1 MPRALV
7 LALALAVA
15 AAPAGCRRDDD
26 EEDEAPKKK
35 KKPKKK
41 PDKPVD
47 DPSDAAPEVATDQG
61 PKPKPLPDGDLRAPT
76 EASLLGVA
84 GGGLALFTEGETP
97 VFKFGRAQLG
107 WGGLHVTL
115 STEKVGCSWTTPGD
129 DAYQLDFQLAP
140 GPGGAYYAGHPI
152 GVPVTWSSSRLK
164 LKASHAGPHQTKLVL
179 DAPLVA
185 KDGEHVKGTLAL
197 EQSVKVS
204 RPDGSR
210 VTYEYRARGA
220 FDVVICP
227 AGYGGLTGLDPL
239 GKVAAT
245 TPVTGTFAGVAFT
258 AKSAL
263 GIVQKDWAS
272 GLPFLESIELYD
284 VEDPSCSDRWKL
296 SSTAHLT
303 VRAIGGSGTIFPML
317 DQQPMEP
324 TFTVPK
330 SAGGLGYGK
339 WFGGGQRRGWIKL
352 DALDLTSGGKLAGE
366 LLAESS
372 PGSKAD
378 ETGKLSGRF
387 TAKVCGTY

>member
-1 MPRALV
+1 MVRP
-7 LALALAVA
+7 LALALALVVT
-15 AAPAGCRRDDD
+15 AAPLGCRRDDD
-26 EEDEAPKKK
+26 DEDEAPKKK
-35 KKPKKK
+35 KFKKK
-41 PDKPVD
+41 PEKKPEEPV
-47 DPSDAAPEVATDQG
+47 DAAPEAGDDHG
-61 PKPKPLPDGDLRAPT
+61 PKPKPLPDGDLKAPG
-76 EASLLGVA
+76 EAALLAKA
-84 GGGLALFTEGETP
+84 GGALALFTEGETP
-97 VFKFGRAQLG
+97 VFKYGRAQLG

-115 STEKVGCSWTTPGD
+115 STEKIGCAWTTPGD
-129 DAYQLDFQLAP
+129 EAYQLDFQLAP

-152 GVPVTWSSSRLK
+152 GVAVNWTSTRLK

-197 EQSVKVS
+197 EQSAKVS
-204 RPDGSR
+204 RPDGTR

-227 AGYGGLTGLDPL
+227 AGYGGLSGLDPL

-245 TPVTGTFAGVAFT
+245 TPVTGTFASIAFT
-258 AKSAL
+258 AKSSLA
-263 GIVQKDWAS
+263 IVQKDWAS
-272 GLPFLESIELYD
+272 GLPYLESIELYET
-284 VEDPSCSDRWKL
+284 EDPSCADRWKL

-330 SAGGLGYGK
+330 VAGGLGYPK

-352 DALDLTSGGKLAGE
+352 DALDLTSGGKIVGE

-378 ETGKLSGRF
+378 ETGKMSGRF
-387 TAKVCGTY
+387 TAKVCGTF